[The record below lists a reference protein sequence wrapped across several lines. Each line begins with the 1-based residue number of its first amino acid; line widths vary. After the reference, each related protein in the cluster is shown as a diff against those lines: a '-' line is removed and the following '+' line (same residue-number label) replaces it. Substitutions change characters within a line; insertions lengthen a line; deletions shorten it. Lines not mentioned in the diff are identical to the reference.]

1 MKKLIFSFFLIGVL
15 VIDCER
21 DTKSDCGN
29 LFCSEEFKIIT
40 IFIKNSTDSTAVLL
54 SSYRI
59 IRVSDNK
66 DITLI
71 HENIFGNLGYY
82 ALVDDSE
89 KEMLRH
95 INVEIEFQ
103 GYIENSLVVKK
114 QVVVTADCCHVSL
127 VSGETTVYI

>member
-29 LFCSEEFKIIT
+29 QFCSEEFKIIT

-71 HENIFGNLGYY
+71 HDNIFGNLGYY

-114 QVVVTADCCHVSL
+114 QLVVTADCCHVSL